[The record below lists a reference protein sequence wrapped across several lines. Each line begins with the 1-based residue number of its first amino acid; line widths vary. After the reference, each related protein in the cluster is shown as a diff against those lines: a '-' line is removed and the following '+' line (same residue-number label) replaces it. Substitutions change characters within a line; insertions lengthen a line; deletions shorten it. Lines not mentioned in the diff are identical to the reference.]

1 MIGLL
6 QRVTQAQV
14 VVAGETVGRA
24 HSITYF
30 HVPPL
35 AIADVR

>member
-1 MIGLL
+1 M
-6 QRVTQAQV
+6 
-14 VVAGETVGRA
+14 AGETVGRSP
-24 HSITYF
+24 SISYL